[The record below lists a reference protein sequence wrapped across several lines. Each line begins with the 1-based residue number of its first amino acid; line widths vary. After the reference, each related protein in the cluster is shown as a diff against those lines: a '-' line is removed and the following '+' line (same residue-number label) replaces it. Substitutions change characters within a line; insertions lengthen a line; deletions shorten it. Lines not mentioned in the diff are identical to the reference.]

1 MLTNA
6 DGSYSFGDL
15 RPGTYTVTET
25 TQPAGKL
32 DGKDTAGTAPVGG
45 AAGTAGNEVIS
56 AIVLPAGGASVNNNF
71 GEIKPA
77 VISGFVYCDDNNDGI
92 QETGEVGLAGV
103 TVTLTGTNDQG
114 AITPISVLTNADGS
128 YSFGDLRPGTYTVTE
143 TTQPAGKLDGKETA
157 GSTGGNTTVNEVISG
172 VTVGSGQT
180 SAGNNFGEI
189 KPGSISGFVYCDTNN
204 DGVKDGG
211 ELGLGG
217 VTVTLTGSNDQG
229 AITPISVLTNADGSY
244 SFGDLRPGTYTVT
257 ETTQPAGKLD
267 GKDTAGT
274 APVGGAAGTAGNEVI
289 SAIVLPAGGA
299 SVNNNFGEI
308 KPAVISGFVYCDDN
322 NNGIQESG
330 EVGLAGVT
338 VTLTGTNDQGAITPI
353 SVLTNADGSYSF
365 GDLRPGTYTVTE
377 TTQPAGKLDGKET
390 AGSTGGNT
398 TVNEVISGVTVGSG
412 QTSAGNN
419 FGEIKP
425 GSISGFVYC
434 DTNNDGVKDGGELG
448 LGGVTV
454 TLTGSN
460 DQGAITPISV
470 LTNADGSYSFGDLRP
485 GTYTVTETTQP
496 AGKLDGKDT
505 AGTAPVGGAAG
516 TAGNEVISA
525 IVLPA
530 GGASVNNNF
539 GEIKPAVIS
548 GFVYCD
554 DNNNGIQESGEVG
567 LAGVTVT
574 LTGTNDQG
582 AITPISVLT
591 NADGSYSFGDLRPGT
606 YTVTETT
613 QPAGKLDG
621 KETAGSTGGNTTVN
635 EVISGVTVGSGQ
647 TSSGNNFGEIKPG
660 SISGFVYCD
669 TNNDGVKDGGE
680 LGLGG
685 VTVTLTGTNDQGAI
699 TPISV
704 LTNADGSYSF
714 GDLRPGTYTVTET
727 TQPAGKLD
735 GKDTAGTA
743 PVGGAAG
750 TAGNEVI
757 SAIVLPAGGDEREQ
771 QLRRDQA
778 GGDQRLCL
786 LRRQQRRHPGDR

>member
-1 MLTNA
+1 MTTFTIRVASSATNA
-6 DGSYSFGDL
+6 AGTGYGIQPDVLAPSYWDVYISGSSNPDLMDGVYDGYCLNPTLPIGLSPTSIGGDGGSGSALSSFAPIGLGSLTQVQVDQLNWLLAQNFTSDSKFAGQYNYGEVQVAIWKICGFSDL
-15 RPGTYTVTET
+15 QIQAGNNGFLTDNGRIVVNFVDADSLVSAAQAAINSGNGVVPSNAFFSMVLD
-25 TQPAGKL
+25 PAGDAQPLIIQLQSGKIGNFVWEDINR
-32 DGKDTAGTAPVGG
+32 DGIQDANESGVNNVVVELYDGAGNFIASTLTGDDFSTAAVERGYYQFAGLKAGDYQVKFIAPTYDFTVQDSSAAGATDANDSDANAASGLSQIITLPVGG
-45 AAGTAGNEVIS
+45 SNQTIDAGLVSKAAA
-56 AIVLPAGGASVNNNF
+56 A
-71 GEIKPA
+71 
-77 VISGFVYCDDNNDGI
+77 ISGFVYCDDNNNGVK
-92 QETGEVGLAGV
+92 EVGEVGLGGV

-114 AITPISVLTNADGS
+114 VITPISVLTNADGS

-143 TTQPAGKLDGKETA
+143 TTQPADKLDGKDTA
-157 GSTGGNTTVNEVISG
+157 GNTPGSVAGDEVISNIVLG
-172 VTVGSGQT
+172 
-180 SAGNNFGEI
+180 AGTQSIDNNFGEI

-204 DGVKDGG
+204 DGVKDSG

-217 VTVTLTGSNDQG
+217 VTVTLTGTNDQG
-229 AITPISVLTNADGSY
+229 AITPISVLTNVDGSY

-338 VTLTGTNDQGAITPI
+338 VTLTG
-353 SVLTNADGSYSF
+353 
-365 GDLRPGTYTVTE
+365 
-377 TTQPAGKLDGKET
+377 
-390 AGSTGGNT
+390 
-398 TVNEVISGVTVGSG
+398 
-412 QTSAGNN
+412 
-419 FGEIKP
+419 
-425 GSISGFVYC
+425 
-434 DTNNDGVKDGGELG
+434 
-448 LGGVTV
+448 
-454 TLTGSN
+454 SN

-470 LTNADGSYSFGDLRP
+470 LTNADGSYSF
-485 GTYTVTETTQP
+485 
-496 AGKLDGKDT
+496 
-505 AGTAPVGGAAG
+505 
-516 TAGNEVISA
+516 
-525 IVLPA
+525 
-530 GGASVNNNF
+530 
-539 GEIKPAVIS
+539 
-548 GFVYCD
+548 
-554 DNNNGIQESGEVG
+554 
-567 LAGVTVT
+567 
-574 LTGTNDQG
+574 TG
-582 AITPISVLT
+582 
-591 NADGSYSFGDLRPGT
+591 LRPGT

-680 LGLGG
+680 VGLGG
-685 VTVTLTGTNDQGAI
+685 VTVTLTGSNDQGAI

-735 GKDTAGTA
+735 GQDTAGTA
-743 PVGGAAG
+743 PVGA
-750 TAGNEVI
+750 
-757 SAIVLPAGGDEREQ
+757 R
-771 QLRRDQA
+771 QA
-778 GGDQRLCL
+778 LQATR
-786 LRRQQRRHPGDR
+786 